1 MSFLL
6 AAFISTVVGTTAS
19 VVQAKKAQEKEEE
32 AQDKQEAIALSR
44 RQAERRRAVRKARI
58 LRGQQEQG
66 AVTSGV
72 AGSSSAI
79 SAQGTT
85 GSNLSSFLG
94 QSAFTDRMAAG
105 ISADLKAAGDAR
117 FRSSAYRAGGQLA
130 SAAFQAADAGLFD
143 SIFNKPEEA

>member
-1 MSFLL
+1 MDFLL
-6 AAFISTVVGTTAS
+6 AAFIATVVGTTAS
-19 VVQAKKAQEKEEE
+19 VVQAKEAQEKQED
-32 AQDKQEAIALSR
+32 AQDKQDAIALSR
-44 RQAERRRAVRKARI
+44 RQAERRREVRKARI

-85 GSNLSSFLG
+85 GSNLSDFLG

-105 ISADLKAAGDAR
+105 ISADLKSAGDAQ
-117 FRSSAYRAGGQLA
+117 FRSSAYRAVGQLA
-130 SAAFQAADAGLFD
+130 SSGFKAADAGLFD